1 MRTAFNTKKIEMCT
15 KKNELNFINETLSK
29 IDEIKERKKRIK
41 GNIDVIDIEIEDI
54 KVKQEDD
61 YTSNML
67 QLY

>member
-15 KKNELNFINETLSK
+15 KKNELNFINETLGK